1 MRLLLINPK
10 FPESFWSF
18 KWAITNVLPGKRT
31 LNPPLGLATLAAL
44 CPEDWEVEII
54 DENVETIPLSP
65 EADIIG
71 VCGMGVQLPR
81 QRELLEYYRG
91 RGHYVV
97 AGGSYASLCKEEYVS
112 LADTI
117 VAGEA
122 EYIWEQFCADYESGA
137 PKALYHETGT
147 VDLTDSPTPRFD
159 LLKLDRYTN
168 VTLQYSRG
176 CPFRCEFC
184 DIIVMFGRKPRMKSL
199 PQIEAELDI
208 LRGLGAPGVFFVD
221 DNLIGNK
228 PKAKEL
234 LHFLA
239 EYQEKHNNPFSFGT
253 EASLNLAQDNELM
266 ALFRDAK
273 FSWLFIGI
281 ESPDPESLKETMK
294 TQNLKEDILTSIQH
308 IYSYGLD
315 VLGGFIIGFDNDT
328 IDTFELQYKFITDSG
343 IQSAMIGLLTA
354 LPHTPLYERIE
365 REGRLIE
372 LDGVADNTRPQS
384 NIVPKNMTSEEM
396 SDGYQAL
403 YTRLLS
409 DAEIARRIRNK
420 VRYLREPQYQSAFT
434 VPERLRILGQ
444 LFVKGILPGGIGR
457 TWHFFST
464 LPLFAPSRFS
474 LVIADWIIGLSMK
487 EFAARKLAADPFETH
502 AVERRVAALRTAID
516 SYVKKGLVT
525 LTHLDAPIPNITLSI
540 GELLDQQF
548 SRRAVPSI
556 RRLLKH
562 SRANLT
568 VQLESL
574 QAPHLEQI
582 EQLLARLHKYGD
594 RISVVVDENLHG
606 LIPIDSSIFN
616 LVLRS
621 KNAEQAA

>member
-1 MRLLLINPK
+1 
-10 FPESFWSF
+10 
-18 KWAITNVLPGKRT
+18 
-31 LNPPLGLATLAAL
+31 
-44 CPEDWEVEII
+44 
-54 DENVETIPLSP
+54 
-65 EADIIG
+65 
-71 VCGMGVQLPR
+71 
-81 QRELLEYYRG
+81 
-91 RGHYVV
+91 
-97 AGGSYASLCKEEYVS
+97 
-112 LADTI
+112 
-117 VAGEA
+117 
-122 EYIWEQFCADYESGA
+122 
-137 PKALYHETGT
+137 
-147 VDLTDSPTPRFD
+147 
-159 LLKLDRYTN
+159 
-168 VTLQYSRG
+168 TLQFSRG

-199 PQIEAELDI
+199 PQIKAELDV
-208 LRGLGAPGVFFVD
+208 LRGLGVQGVFFVD

-228 PKAKEL
+228 PEAKKL
-234 LHFLA
+234 LRFLGQ
-239 EYQEKHNNPFSFGT
+239 YQKEHGNPFSFGT
-253 EASLNLAQDNELM
+253 EASINLAQDDELM
-266 ALFRDAK
+266 ALFRGAN

-281 ESPDPESLKETMK
+281 ESPDPESLKETQK
-294 TQNLKEDILTSIQH
+294 TQNLKEDILTSVRR
-308 IYSYGLD
+308 IYSNGLD

-328 IDTFELQYKFITDSG
+328 IDTFEMQYKFISDSG
-343 IQSAMIGLLTA
+343 IQSAMIGLMTA

-396 SDGYQAL
+396 SDAYQAL

-420 VRYLREPQYQSAFT
+420 VRYLREPQYQSAFS
-434 VPERLRILGQ
+434 VAERLRIFGQ
-444 LFVKGILPGGIGR
+444 VFVKGILPGGIGR
-457 TWHFFST
+457 TWYFLSS
-464 LPLFAPSRFS
+464 LPIFAPSRLS

-487 EFAARKLAADPFETH
+487 EFAARKLAADPFESH

-525 LTHLDAPIPNITLSI
+525 LTHRDTPIPDITLSI
-540 GELLDQQF
+540 RELLDQQF
-548 SRRAVPSI
+548 SRRAVPKI

-568 VQLESL
+568 VRLESL

-582 EQLLARLHKYGD
+582 EHLLARLQKYGD